1 MITRATSRN
10 SQSHKEVSRPK
21 ERICDKVLRD
31 EDEETDDE
39 DLTID
44 SSSPVISNSKCY
56 VLSCSM
62 QGYKIIKAL
71 YLNHKNTISPFQNLL
86 NEDTDSALEED
97 EMEDRTDLEDDDVE
111 DSVSIIP
118 ETVIKF
124 ADGLLSKLPPR

>member
-1 MITRATSRN
+1 MDPLPTAPVQNNVRMITRATSRN

-21 ERICDKVLRD
+21 ERICDIVLRD

-62 QGYKIIKAL
+62 Y
-71 YLNHKNTISPFQNLL
+71 N
-86 NEDTDSALEED
+86 
-97 EMEDRTDLEDDDVE
+97 
-111 DSVSIIP
+111 
-118 ETVIKF
+118 
-124 ADGLLSKLPPR
+124 